1 MFKKLFWPMQHCA
14 RSVHALLSRKPACTE
29 RAWGLH
35 GPKYSFKHCGLCDN
49 EFNNSDQVEE
59 HLNQCEIYVCSNSHC
74 RDVFE
79 DISTM
84 KDHIQEEHRKNSPS
98 HYSFSYYICHSKNKT
113 EKEVTKQYI
122 TIYPKDW

>member
-1 MFKKLFWPMQHCA
+1 MASDPHTLQ
-14 RSVHALLSRKPACTE
+14 VHFGINHAPN
-29 RAWGLH
+29 
-35 GPKYSFKHCGLCDN
+35 KHCGLCDD

-79 DISTM
+79 DISAM
-84 KDHIQEEHRKNSPS
+84 KCHIQEEHRKNSPS